1 MAFRIGTKIKFPP
14 KVEILDNKMLVSNSV
29 CGIIMH
35 VAKTVVDD
43 VALEKAMLPP

>member
-1 MAFRIGTKIKFPP
+1 M
-14 KVEILDNKMLVSNSV
+14 VVSNSV